1 MLGVASDEGLVPD
14 PERIVEGFEKEF
26 KSLRAAAHV

>member
-14 PERIVEGFEKEF
+14 PERIVDGFEQEF